1 MRKRAG
7 LTGILGILLLVYVL
21 GNSGQKQMVQ
31 MRIEGAQIC
40 LSLRVNHGTVKIKSW
55 YDEERGFHYFFLPS
69 CVKEQKIYL
78 DMIHSRTAKIDG
90 APLSEGYFQ
99 WEQGAVH
106 SLETVDAVYQIIF
119 MRAENIPSLF
129 IETKSGS
136 MDYIHADK
144 ENHETGSLMV
154 IDDKANIQYNGKL
167 MKISGRGNST
177 WLPFKKSYSIELPDK
192 YPVCGMDPGKKWK
205 LLSLYFE
212 PDKVH
217 SKIILDV
224 GRKAGLE
231 YTPEST
237 WVDLYCGGEYKGLYL
252 LTESVS
258 SNLGTDNEY
267 LMEKSIPAQVTADDV
282 SFGTSQMGYLFKL
295 RKPASPGKEQADNA
309 KAFMQSIENKVI
321 EGNGA
326 YKDHIDFESL
336 SKQFVIDKITLEADA
351 MVMSTYFVKKKGE
364 DRLYAGPLWDYDRS
378 MGERVPDFETPV
390 EVFADGS
397 MAGWYY
403 TFYNDSEFYEAVV
416 SVYKEMLPYWKEVL
430 DGKIDEYTE
439 RIKASVDMDNVLMQK
454 YAVRNEI
461 NSYTLYES
469 YVKYLKYFLANRL
482 NYLNGVWGIEDIR
495 FEQPSSNGVIHKV
508 SLAGEDGRIMEVMQV
523 LDGDC
528 INELPTLDEA
538 VYYGWCFEGTNKLYN
553 NKIPVYED
561 MILYTRLNS

>member
-7 LTGILGILLLVYVL
+7 LIGILGILLLVYVFW
-21 GNSGQKQMVQ
+21 NSSQKQMVQ
-31 MRIEGAQIC
+31 MKIEGSQIF
-40 LSLRVNHGTVKIKSW
+40 LSLRLNHGAVKIKSW
-55 YDEERGFHYFFLPS
+55 YDDESALYYFFLPS

-78 DMIHSRTAKIDG
+78 DVKHIRSAQIDDV
-90 APLSEGYFQ
+90 PLSEGYFQ
-99 WEQGAVH
+99 WETGTVH
-106 SLETVDAVYQIIF
+106 SLKTADAIYQIVF

-136 MDYIHADK
+136 LDYIHANK
-144 ENHETGSLMV
+144 ENYETGSLMIV
-154 IDDKANIQYNGKL
+154 DHKANIQYNRKL
-167 MKISGRGNST
+167 AKIAGRGNST

-192 YPVCGMDPGKKWK
+192 YPICGMDPGKKWK

-252 LTESVS
+252 LTESVK
-258 SNLGTDNEY
+258 SNLGADNEY
-267 LMEKSIPAQVTADDV
+267 LIEKSIPAQVAADEV

-295 RKPASPGKEQADNA
+295 RKPVPPGIEHIDGA
-309 KAFMQSIENKVI
+309 KAFMQNIENMVI
-321 EGNGA
+321 EGKGE
-326 YKDHIDFESL
+326 YKDHIDIESL

-351 MVMSTYFVKKKGE
+351 MVMSTFFVKKKGE

-378 MGERVPDFETPV
+378 MGERFPDYETPV
-390 EVFADGS
+390 EVLADGS
-397 MAGWYY
+397 MAGWYL
-403 TFYNDSEFYEAVV
+403 TFYNDSEFFEGVV
-416 SVYKEMLPYWKEVL
+416 SSYREMLPYWQEAL

-439 RIKASVDMDNVLMQK
+439 SIKASVEMDNVLMQK

-495 FEQPSSNGVIHKV
+495 FKQPPSSGVIHKV
-508 SLAGEDGRIMEVMQV
+508 SLTGEDGRIMEVRQV

-528 INELPTLDEA
+528 IYELPALDED
-538 VYYGWCFEGTNKLYN
+538 VYFGWCFEGTNKLYN

-561 MILYTRLNS
+561 MILYARPNS